1 MKVRQRVRQMVRRR
15 VAAKTL
21 QMMIREGG
29 LLMAKMDVLES
40 DMRTA
45 AAILEWEMGDIWG
58 HVGVR
63 VPGEE
68 SIAVKLFRPSDEPEA
83 PDWMVRYDYDLKKQS
98 GVNTV
103 PSEAAIYSEVF
114 RARPDAEAAVHLH
127 APMCITL
134 SMLDKTVSAFHM
146 QSRRFGMGVPLFQEP
161 IFIIDAEE
169 GKALADSLG
178 NAPAVI
184 IKGHG
189 IVTVGRTVD
198 EACITALYME
208 RTAKMLATAYG
219 LGYEGPTQEF
229 VDTLEKTT
237 KKRQAWVKTTGR
249 DPETARHSYEW
260 RYYSTKVHKHEHWTR
275 GVG

>member
-1 MKVRQRVRQMVRRR
+1 
-15 VAAKTL
+15 
-21 QMMIREGG
+21 
-29 LLMAKMDVLES
+29 MAKMDVLES
-40 DMRTA
+40 DMRIA
-45 AAILEWEMGDIWG
+45 ADILEWEMGDIWG

-68 SIAVKLFRPSDEPEA
+68 SIAVKLIRPSDEPEA
-83 PDWMVRYDYDLKKQS
+83 PDWLVRYDYDLNKLS

-114 RARPDAEAAVHLH
+114 RARPDAQAAVHVH

-134 SMLDKTVSAFHM
+134 SVVGKTVSAMHM
-146 QSRRFGMGVPLFQEP
+146 QSRRFGMGVPVFQEP
-161 IFIIDAEE
+161 IFIIDEEE
-169 GKALADSLG
+169 GKALAETLAD
-178 NAPAVI
+178 APGVI
-184 IKGHG
+184 IKAHG

-208 RTAKMLATAYG
+208 RTAKMLATAYD

-229 VDTLEKTT
+229 VDTLEQTT
-237 KKRQAWVKTTGR
+237 KKRVDWVRKTGR
-249 DPETARHSYEW
+249 DTEGHRHSYEW
-260 RYYSTKVHKHEHWTR
+260 RFYSEKVRKHEHWPR